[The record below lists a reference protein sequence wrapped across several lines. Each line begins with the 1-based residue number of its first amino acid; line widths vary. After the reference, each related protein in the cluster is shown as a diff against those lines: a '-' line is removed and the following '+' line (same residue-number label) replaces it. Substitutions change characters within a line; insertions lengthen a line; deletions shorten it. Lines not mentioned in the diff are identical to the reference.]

1 MRILIVCGIAV
12 CAAAQTIDVTP
23 PKAMID
29 EAVVVKVSGLAPNEH
44 ATIRAELT
52 DGGGQQ
58 WASQAEYV
66 ADESGAIDVSR
77 RAPVAGSYKELSP
90 VGLVWSM
97 TPASKHVSMYQAPRD
112 LGSQTIEF
120 TLMRKNETPAKARL
134 EQVTLAEGVRRS
146 AVRDGPLRGVF
157 FAPAGEG
164 PRPGVLVV
172 GGSNGGLPARQAAWL
187 ASHGFAA
194 LALAYFRSEDLP
206 QQLEGIPLE

>member
-1 MRILIVCGIAV
+1 MKLLIVCGIAV
-12 CAAAQTIDVTP
+12 CAATQTMDVMP
-23 PKAMID
+23 PKAMMD
-29 EAVVVKVSGLAPNEH
+29 EAVPVKVRGLAPNEH

-58 WASQAEYV
+58 WASQAQYV
-66 ADESGAIDVSR
+66 ADENGAIDVS
-77 RAPVAGSYKELSP
+77 AM
-90 VGLVWSM
+90 GLVWSM
-97 TPASKHVSMYQAPRD
+97 MPVSKHVATYQAPRD
-112 LGSQTIEF
+112 LAPQTIEF
-120 TLMRKNETPAKARL
+120 TLMRKNEKPAKARL

-146 AVRDGPLRGVF
+146 VVRDGPLRGVF

-164 PRPGVLVV
+164 RRPGVLVV
-172 GGSNGGLPARQAAWL
+172 GGSNGGLPAKQAAWL